1 MSVII
6 HEVQTHSVSL
16 HEVQT
21 RSVSLPRSLLA
32 RLAVAG
38 MATAVVGLG
47 LAVLGYLVF
56 ATGLVAPPTPRN
68 PFVTGSSAGFA
79 MATSGIGGIILTI
92 QAHFYAALTAAVQA
106 LKADGVGL
114 MSLATVGFLYGIFH
128 AAGPGHGKGV
138 ISGYIIASKG
148 SISHGLAL
156 SLAAAL
162 LQAVVAI
169 AVVGVF
175 AVVLEATAATINAAA
190 RNIELLSFAAVAA
203 LGAILLWAK
212 AGEFVRLAAAIR
224 SGMIIN
230 DDDATFQPA
239 LRQGSVGNW
248 RIFAGVVVAAGIR
261 PCSGAI
267 ILLVFSLSQ
276 GLFAA
281 GVVGALAMAIGTSIT
296 TGTLASLT
304 VFAKA
309 MVKRLTSGGGMTGP
323 IAFAGFELLA
333 AAFVLVLGMMLFA
346 GIWAGGMLSALD

>member
-1 MSVII
+1 MSVVI
-6 HEVQTHSVSL
+6 

-56 ATGLVAPPTPRN
+56 ATGLVAAPAPRN
-68 PFVTGSSAGFA
+68 PFATGSAGFA

-169 AVVGVF
+169 TVVGVF

-190 RNIELLSFAAVAA
+190 RNIELVSFAAVAA

-212 AGEFVRLAAAIR
+212 AGEFVRLAAVIR
-224 SGMIIN
+224 SGMIPN
-230 DDDATFQPA
+230 DDDATFQSA
-239 LRQGSVGNW
+239 LRQGGVGSW
-248 RIFAGVVVAAGIR
+248 RVFAGVVLAAGIR

-309 MVKRLTSGGGMTGP
+309 MVKRLASGGGMAGP

>member
-1 MSVII
+1 MSVGSQSID
-6 HEVQTHSVSL
+6 
-16 HEVQT
+16 T
-21 RSVSLPRSLLA
+21 RGAGLPPSLLA
-32 RLAVAG
+32 RLAVGAA
-38 MATAVVGLG
+38 ATAIVGLG

-56 ATGLVAPPTPRN
+56 VTGLVAQPAPRN
-68 PFVTGSSAGFA
+68 PFATGAGGFA
-79 MATSGIGGIILTI
+79 SATSGLGGIILTI
-92 QAHFYAALTAAVQA
+92 QAHFYAALTAAVQT
-106 LKADGVGL
+106 LKSDGVGL

-169 AVVGVF
+169 AVVGMF
-175 AVVLEATAATINAAA
+175 AVALNATAATINAAA
-190 RNIELLSFAAVAA
+190 ARNIELASFAAVAG
-203 LGAILLWAK
+203 LGAVLVWTK

-224 SGMIIN
+224 SGVVPS
-230 DDDATFQPA
+230 DDGATVQLVP
-239 LRQGSVGNW
+239 RQGRRGNW
-248 RIFAGVVVAAGIR
+248 PIFAGVVLAAGIR

-281 GVVGALAMAIGTSIT
+281 GVVGALAMALGTSIT

-309 MVKRLTSGGGMTGP
+309 MVQRLTSGRGMVGP
-323 IAFAGFELLA
+323 VAFASFELLA
-333 AAFVLVLGMMLFA
+333 AAFVLMLGLLLFA
-346 GIWAGGMLSALD
+346 GVWAGGMLSVLD

>member
-1 MSVII
+1 MSVVI
-6 HEVQTHSVSL
+6 HEVETQ
-16 HEVQT
+16 
-21 RSVSLPRSLLA
+21 SVSLPRSWLA

-38 MATAVVGLG
+38 MATTVVGLG

-56 ATGLVAPPTPRN
+56 ATGLVAAPAPRN
-68 PFVTGSSAGFA
+68 PFATGSAGFA

-114 MSLATVGFLYGIFH
+114 MSLATIGFLYGIFH
-128 AAGPGHGKGV
+128 AAGPGHGKAV

-169 AVVGVF
+169 SVVGVF
-175 AVVLEATAATINAAA
+175 AVLLEATATTINAAA
-190 RNIELLSFAAVAA
+190 RNIELASFAAVAA
-203 LGAILLWAK
+203 MGAILLWTK
-212 AGEFVRLAAAIR
+212 SGEFVRLAAAIR
-224 SGMIIN
+224 SGTMSS

-239 LRQGSVGNW
+239 LRQSGVGHW
-248 RIFAGVVVAAGIR
+248 RVFAGVVLAAGIR

-309 MVKRLTSGGGMTGP
+309 MVQRLASRGGMTGP

-333 AAFVLVLGMMLFA
+333 AAFVLALGTMLFA

>member
-1 MSVII
+1 M
-6 HEVQTHSVSL
+6 
-16 HEVQT
+16 
-21 RSVSLPRSLLA
+21 
-32 RLAVAG
+32 
-38 MATAVVGLG
+38 
-47 LAVLGYLVF
+47 
-56 ATGLVAPPTPRN
+56 TG
-68 PFVTGSSAGFA
+68 SAGFA

-114 MSLATVGFLYGIFH
+114 MSLATIGFLYGIFH

-162 LQAVVAI
+162 LQAVIAI

-175 AVVLEATAATINAAA
+175 AVVLQATAATINAAA
-190 RNIELLSFAAVAA
+190 RNIELVSFAAVAA

-212 AGEFVRLAAAIR
+212 AGEFVRLAGAIR
-224 SGMIIN
+224 SGMIPN
-230 DDDATFQPA
+230 DDASIQPA
-239 LRQGSVGNW
+239 LRQGGAGNW
-248 RIFAGVVVAAGIR
+248 RVFAGVVLAAGIR

-281 GVVGALAMAIGTSIT
+281 GVVGALAMALGTSIT

-309 MVKRLTSGGGMTGP
+309 MVRRLASSGGATGP
-323 IAFAGFELLA
+323 IAFASFELLA
-333 AAFVLVLGMMLFA
+333 AAFVLVLGTMLFA
-346 GIWAGGMLSALD
+346 GVWAGGMLSALD

>member
-1 MSVII
+1 MSVVS
-6 HEVQTHSVSL
+6 HTVQTG
-16 HEVQT
+16 
-21 RSVSLPRSLLA
+21 RSTFAASLLA
-32 RLAVAG
+32 RLAVAAA
-38 MATAVVGLG
+38 ATVVVGLG
-47 LAVLGYLVF
+47 LAVLSYLVF
-56 ATGLVAPPTPRN
+56 ATGLIATPAPRN
-68 PFVTGSSAGFA
+68 PFATGSGGFA
-79 MATSGIGGIILTI
+79 MATSGFGGIVLTI

-138 ISGYIIASKG
+138 ISGYIVASKG
-148 SISHGLAL
+148 SIAHGLAL

-175 AVVLEATAATINAAA
+175 AVLLEATAATINAAA
-190 RNIELLSFAAVAA
+190 RNIELASFAAVAG
-203 LGAILLWAK
+203 LGAILVWAK
-212 AGEFVRLAAAIR
+212 AGEFLHLAAAVR
-224 SGMIIN
+224 GGIIASDN
-230 DDDATFQPA
+230 GAAFQFAPG
-239 LRQGSVGNW
+239 QGRAGQW
-248 RIFAGVVVAAGIR
+248 RILAGVVVAAGIR

-309 MVKRLTSGGGMTGP
+309 MVKRLTAGRGVAGP
-323 IAFAGFELLA
+323 IAFASFELLA
-333 AAFVLVLGMMLFA
+333 AAFVLMLGAMLFA
-346 GIWAGGMLSALD
+346 GVWAGGMLSALD

>member
-1 MSVII
+1 MSVGSQSI
-6 HEVQTHSVSL
+6 E
-16 HEVQT
+16 T
-21 RSVSLPRSLLA
+21 RGAGLPTSLLA
-32 RLAVAG
+32 RLAVGAA
-38 MATAVVGLG
+38 ATAIVGLG
-47 LAVLGYLVF
+47 LAALGYLVF
-56 ATGLVAPPTPRN
+56 VTGLVAPPSPRN
-68 PFVTGSSAGFA
+68 PFATGAGGFA
-79 MATSGIGGIILTI
+79 SATSGLGGIILII
-92 QAHFYAALTAAVQA
+92 QAHFYAALIAAVQA

-114 MSLATVGFLYGIFH
+114 TSLATVGFLYGIFH

-175 AVVLEATAATINAAA
+175 AAALNATAATINAAA
-190 RNIELLSFAAVAA
+190 RNIELASFAAVAG
-203 LGAILLWAK
+203 LGAVLVLTK

-224 SGMIIN
+224 SGVVPS
-230 DDDATFQPA
+230 DDGATVQLAP
-239 LRQGSVGNW
+239 RQGRRGNW
-248 RIFAGVVVAAGIR
+248 PIFAGVVLAAGIR

-281 GVVGALAMAIGTSIT
+281 GVVGALAMALGTSIT

-309 MVKRLTSGGGMTGP
+309 MVQRLSVGRGMAGP
-323 IAFAGFELLA
+323 VAFAGFELLA
-333 AAFVLVLGMMLFA
+333 AAFVLMLGAMLFA
-346 GIWAGGMLSALD
+346 GVWAGGMISALD

>member
-1 MSVII
+1 VRHLAIFAVALAAILALDGLI
-6 HEVQTHSVSL
+6 HAVMAQNPFGGPKGPAQPQVGGI
-16 HEVQT
+16 VGW
-21 RSVSLPRSLLA
+21 LLA
-32 RLAVAG
+32 KQSEFYKDMSATIRAAKSDGSAVW
-38 MATAVVGLG
+38 TL
-47 LAVLGYLVF
+47 LVISF
-56 ATGLVAPPTPRN
+56 A
-68 PFVTGSSAGFA
+68 
-79 MATSGIGGIILTI
+79 
-92 QAHFYAALTAAVQA
+92 
-106 LKADGVGL
+106 
-114 MSLATVGFLYGIFH
+114 YGIFH

-162 LQAVVAI
+162 LQAVIAI

-175 AVVLEATAATINAAA
+175 AVVLQATAATINAAA
-190 RNIELLSFAAVAA
+190 RNIELVSFAAVAA

-224 SGMIIN
+224 SGMIPN
-230 DDDATFQPA
+230 DDDASFQPA
-239 LRQGSVGNW
+239 LRQGGAGNW
-248 RIFAGVVVAAGIR
+248 RVFAGVVLAAGIR

-281 GVVGALAMAIGTSIT
+281 GVVGALAMALGTSIT

-309 MVKRLTSGGGMTGP
+309 MVRRLTSRGGTTGP
-323 IAFAGFELLA
+323 IAFASFELLA
-333 AAFVLVLGMMLFA
+333 AAFVLVLGTMLFA
-346 GIWAGGMLSALD
+346 GVWAGGMLSALD

>member
-1 MSVII
+1 MSVVI
-6 HEVQTHSVSL
+6 HEV
-16 HEVQT
+16 ET
-21 RSVSLPRSLLA
+21 RGVRLPNSLLA

-56 ATGLVAPPTPRN
+56 ATGLVAAPAPRN
-68 PFVTGSSAGFA
+68 PFATGSAGFA
-79 MATSGIGGIILTI
+79 MATSGIGGVILTI

-114 MSLATVGFLYGIFH
+114 MSLATIGFLYGIFH
-128 AAGPGHGKGV
+128 AAGPGHGKAV

-169 AVVGVF
+169 SVVGVF
-175 AVVLEATAATINAAA
+175 AVLLEATATTINAAA
-190 RNIELLSFAAVAA
+190 RNIELASVAAVAA
-203 LGAILLWAK
+203 MGAILLWTK
-212 AGEFVRLAAAIR
+212 SGEFVRLIAAIR
-224 SGMIIN
+224 NGVIPDEDN
-230 DDDATFQPA
+230 AALPA
-239 LRQGSVGNW
+239 LRQGGVGHW
-248 RIFAGVVVAAGIR
+248 RVFAGVVLAAGIR

-309 MVKRLTSGGGMTGP
+309 MVQRLASRGGMTGP

-333 AAFVLVLGMMLFA
+333 AAFVLALGTMLFA